1 MLMKEY
7 ARKVISAENAA
18 ALVKS
23 GDWVEYGMGLCQP
36 IAFDAALAMRK
47 DELRNVGIRGL
58 MSVRPLAVVERVA
71 DRSSLAYSSW
81 HFSSQERRWAEEGR
95 CDYIPMSYRY
105 QPEIYRKA
113 LDVDVAV
120 INTPPMDKHGYFNFS
135 LTNSSTMAFLEKARI
150 VIMEVNEALPRT
162 CGGFEE
168 CIHLR
173 DVDYVIEGG
182 NHPLVALPVAEPSDV
197 DLRIAEHI
205 VKQMKDGSVVQL
217 GIGGVPNSVGTLI
230 AQSELRDLGMHTEML
245 VDAYLA
251 MHKSGKLTNAR
262 KKADRH
268 KGVWTFC
275 LGSLELYEWVADNPG
290 LASCPVNYTN
300 SPEIMG
306 RNDNLVTI
314 NGCIEADFHGQV
326 SSESSSIR
334 QISGTGGQLDFVNGS
349 FVSDGGKSFI
359 CMASTYKDKESG
371 RIRSRI
377 VPTLPQGEVVTAP
390 RSQVHQLVTEWG
402 SAVLVGCSKKERCER
417 IISLAHPDFRD
428 GLFREAE
435 SLGLLRRSQGK
446 EEA

>member
-1 MLMKEY
+1 MLAKEY
-7 ARKVISAENAA
+7 ARKVISADGAA
-18 ALVKS
+18 KLVKS

-36 IAFDAALAMRK
+36 IEFDTALARREK
-47 DELRNVGIRGL
+47 ELRNVGIRGL
-58 MSVRPLAVVERVA
+58 VSLRPLAVVEKVT
-71 DRSSLAYSSW
+71 DRSALAYSSW
-81 HFSSQERRWAEEGR
+81 HFSVQERRWAGEGR
-95 CDYIPMSYRY
+95 CDFIPMSYRY
-105 QPEIYRKA
+105 QPEIYRKV

-135 LTNSSTMAFLEKARI
+135 LTNSSTKAFLEKAKI
-150 VIMEVNEALPRT
+150 VIIETNEALPHT

-182 NHPLVALPVAEPSDV
+182 NHPLVELPVAKPSEE

-205 VKQMKDGSVVQL
+205 VKQMKDGSVIQL
-217 GIGGVPNSVGTLI
+217 GIGAIPNSVGTLI
-230 AQSELRDLGMHTEML
+230 AESDLKDLGMHTEML

-251 MHKSGKLTNAR
+251 MYNSGKLTNAR
-262 KKADRH
+262 KQVDRH

-275 LGSLELYEWVADNPG
+275 AGSYALYEWAANNYG

-314 NGCIEADFHGQV
+314 NGCIEADFSGQV
-326 SSESSSIR
+326 SSESSSTR

-349 FVSDGGKSFI
+349 FISNGGKSFI
-359 CMASTYKDKESG
+359 CMASTFKDKTTG
-371 RIRSRI
+371 KITSRI

-402 SAVLVGCSKKERCER
+402 SAVLVGCTKKERCQR
-417 IISLAHPDFRD
+417 IIGLAHPDLRD
-428 GLFREAE
+428 ELFREAE
-435 SLGLLRRSQGK
+435 TLGMLARSQGK
-446 EEA
+446 